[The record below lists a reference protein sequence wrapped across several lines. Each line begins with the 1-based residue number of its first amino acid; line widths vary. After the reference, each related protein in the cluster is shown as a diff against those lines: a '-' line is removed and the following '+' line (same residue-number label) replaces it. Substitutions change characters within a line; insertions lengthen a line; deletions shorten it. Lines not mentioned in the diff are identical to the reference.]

1 MGEIT
6 IRVFNSNKQERG
18 LTANNEKVAL
28 DHQKNSYFVFKSR
41 VNEEF
46 IDKICYE
53 TERITPEVTTTR
65 LFFKKHTN
73 YFYREIYISGKYKFK
88 AAILELGPSG
98 YPLEK
103 FVTGLFEYQ
112 DFSVGNCQKL
122 NGKTFR
128 MKLK

>member
-1 MGEIT
+1 M
-6 IRVFNSNKQERG
+6 RQKG
-18 LTANNEKVAL
+18 LL
-28 DHQKNSYFVFKSR
+28 RKSPPQ
-41 VNEEF
+41 
-46 IDKICYE
+46 DYS
-53 TERITPEVTTTR
+53 
-65 LFFKKHTN
+65 LKKHTN